1 MHINDIPPPVGNHLT
16 ISINKKESP
25 TDGQQQYHTMRQFYY
40 RKTDRRAILLLLSLI
55 VAAFSLIHFFGEK
68 LGERTADTLA
78 TDSTEVGKGFITDRS
93 RKTRRY
99 GTSDKTTGKI
109 SDQTDGTDNYTT
121 NEVDDATGKTY
132 YTSEGTFYDTG
143 QHRAE
148 LFYFDPNTADST
160 QLLRLGLQPWQVRN
174 IYRYRNKGGIYRRP
188 EDFARLY
195 GLTAGQYRKMKPYI
209 RISPD
214 FLPAALLPEAS
225 YERNDTTARKKKL
238 GAGEQIVL
246 NTADSTQ
253 LLHVPGIGRYFTRRI
268 LSYSKQ
274 LGGYVSV
281 DQLDEIED
289 FPTESKKYFTISAP
303 ATHRLNL
310 NRLSV
315 TELRRHPY
323 IPFHQAQA
331 IADYRRVHGSI
342 RNLNELKTHRDF
354 PPEAIERLLPYVEY

>member
-1 MHINDIPPPVGNHLT
+1 MHINDIPPPAGSYLT
-16 ISINKKESP
+16 TSINKKRIP
-25 TDGQQQYHTMRQFYY
+25 RLPNNNNTMRQFYY

-55 VAAFSLIHFFGEK
+55 VAAFSLIHFFGGK
-68 LGERTADTLA
+68 LGAQTAGTLT
-78 TDSTEVGKGFITDRS
+78 TDSTEIGKGFITDGSQR
-93 RKTRRY
+93 TRRY

-109 SDQTDGTDNYTT
+109 SEQTYGANNSTT
-121 NEVDDATGKTY
+121 NEVDNATEKTY
-132 YTSEGTFYDTG
+132 YASEGTFYDTG

-174 IYRYRNKGGIYRRP
+174 IYRYRNKGGIYSRP

-195 GLTAGQYRKMKPYI
+195 GLTAGQYRRMKPYI

-225 YERNDTTARKKKL
+225 YGRNDTTARQKKL
-238 GAGEQIVL
+238 GDGEQIVL

-253 LLHVPGIGRYFTRRI
+253 LLQVPGIGRYFTRRI
-268 LSYSKQ
+268 LSYGKQ

-303 ATHRLNL
+303 ATHRFNL
-310 NRLSV
+310 NRLSIA
-315 TELRRHPY
+315 ELRRHPY
-323 IPFHQAQA
+323 ITFHQAQA